1 MGVGLKHMFLRAKQS
16 LSMKLREKKII
27 QNSLIRK
34 HLRTLGPVT
43 SQMRTFFESC
53 FQIWNQLVEIY
64 QLALKKSKNNSFIFL
79 CVLKFSFSKL
89 LLIL

>member
-1 MGVGLKHMFLRAKQS
+1 MQEFSKFEVVIYEITG
-16 LSMKLREKKII
+16 EKII
-27 QNSLIRK
+27 QNSLIKK
-34 HLRTLGPVT
+34 HLHMLGPVT
-43 SQMRTFFESC
+43 SQLSKFFESC

-64 QLALKKSKNNSFIFL
+64 QLAFKKSKNNSFIFL